1 MALTKIADLGNGTGK
16 IYEIRAGKVRQSY
29 ANTRDIVEIM
39 LVRAIRS
46 RIIHPQNTGETGAY
60 TEAAND
66 PDASSFWL
74 DSNAGAAD
82 LSGQFTSAL
91 SADAIDITKYIM
103 LHSKHPAY
111 AETIASGVITAER
124 YAPLTIIRVNPQS
137 GTADDIDSIEGPNF
151 ATQERDFQE
160 GDIIML
166 IPASDSYVIT
176 VKNATGGVNGPIRL
190 NGQRD
195 KYLAGPAA
203 CIILIKRNGT
213 GWQESG
219 HDDYLQIEQVAA
231 NTNYDPITA
240 GSRIYSLNGEV
251 WLNNS
256 GALSATVTIGS
267 ATAYKGCRIRVR
279 PKTAYSSYSTGSLT
293 VFGISIPSNVGTTT
307 SWMVEAICNDSGVW
321 TAWLMTGTIP
331 TYVEDGTIVATTAN
345 YQNNLLIGK
354 STKNFV
360 FMLDG
365 AALTFAGSAATA
377 SFDTVTGTITFT
389 DAVDADSYYHI
400 TIH

>member
-16 IYEIRAGKVRQSY
+16 IYEIRGGKVRQSY

-39 LVRAIRS
+39 LVRALRS
-46 RIIHPQNTGETGAY
+46 RIIHAQNTGETGAY

-74 DSNAGAAD
+74 DSNSGASD

-124 YAPLTIIRVNPQS
+124 YAPITIIRVNPQS

-219 HDDYLQIEQVAA
+219 HDDYLQIQEVAA

-256 GALSATVTIGS
+256 GALSASVTIGS

-293 VFGISIPSNVGTTT
+293 VFGISIPSNIGTTT
-307 SWMVEAICNDSGVW
+307 SWVVEAICDSSGVW
-321 TAWLMTGTIP
+321 SAWLTTGGMLNFT
-331 TYVEDGTIVATTAN
+331 EDGTLATAETT
-345 YQNNLLIGK
+345 YQNDLLIGK
-354 STKNFV
+354 ATKDFTFLLN
-360 FMLDG
+360 G
-365 AALTFAGSAATA
+365 TGLTFSGSAPTG
-377 SFDTVTGTITFT
+377 SFNSGTGTITFSALGANT
-389 DAVDADSYYHI
+389 YYHI
-400 TIH
+400 TIF